1 MKSIMLLSFRNRLEK
16 RILLKITRKVT
27 KDARTK
33 PFSIYAIFLIICLF
47 GTLTKK
53 ERNFVFY
60 TSIFVEVSVLCNV
73 SQSSLYKKNDVRF
86 TKYLCILSVYSEILN
101 NIFTMSYITKRKSC
115 LFYAKWSKVKQRKIQ
130 QP

>member
-1 MKSIMLLSFRNRLEK
+1 MLLSFRNRLEK

-27 KDARTK
+27 MDARTK

-73 SQSSLYKKNDVRF
+73 SQSSLYKK
-86 TKYLCILSVYSEILN
+86 K
-101 NIFTMSYITKRKSC
+101 
-115 LFYAKWSKVKQRKIQ
+115 
-130 QP
+130 

>member
-1 MKSIMLLSFRNRLEK
+1 MLLSFRNRLSRK
-16 RILLKITRKVT
+16 KILLKITRKVT

-53 ERNFVFY
+53 KRNFVFY

-73 SQSSLYKKNDVRF
+73 SQSSLYKKKMMYVLLNTCVSCQYILKYSTIFLPCLILQKEKVAFF
-86 TKYLCILSVYSEILN
+86 TQNE
-101 NIFTMSYITKRKSC
+101 
-115 LFYAKWSKVKQRKIQ
+115 VK
-130 QP
+130 

>member
-1 MKSIMLLSFRNRLEK
+1 MLLSFRNRLEK

-115 LFYAKWSKVKQRKIQ
+115 LFYAK
-130 QP
+130 